1 MHGLNLVSKQI
12 RKEFY
17 PLYLKSRF
25 QYIYKTAPALK
36 KFLRS
41 FLTPHPETI
50 EIKLVIKFKYS
61 TEDFLPIFKLIAAKK
76 WERHRISF
84 QCEDWDST
92 TQEIM
97 DRAFQQKDLW
107 QGSTS
112 KVQKITCCWNNND
125 VRSPT
130 VKLYWSPYTSWQ
142 DGDQRGKDRDTWSKL
157 GFAVR

>member
-1 MHGLNLVSKQI
+1 VHGLNLVSKQI

-17 PLYLKSRF
+17 PLYLNSRF

-36 KFLRS
+36 KFLQS

-61 TEDFLPIFKLIAAKK
+61 TEDYLPIFKLIAAKK
-76 WERHRISF
+76 WERHRIRF
-84 QCEDWDST
+84 QCENWHPT

-107 QGSTS
+107 QGSAS
-112 KVQKITCCWNNND
+112 KVQKITCYWN
-125 VRSPT
+125 VRTPT
-130 VKLYWSPYTSWQ
+130 VQLHWNPYRSWQ
-142 DGDQRGKDRDTWSKL
+142 DGDQRGKDRDAWSNL
-157 GFAVR
+157 GCAVR